1 MHVPAVKTRAWALWW
16 GVRRRGPLELERGAS
31 KFAGAR
37 IDSYKVNIANIA
49 NISAIKYFKYLEYLE
64 YVQHESSNHHN

>member
-31 KFAGAR
+31 KFAWCSS
-37 IDSYKVNIANIA
+37 DSYKVNIASIC
-49 NISAIKYFKYLEYLE
+49 KYFKYFKYFK
-64 YVQHESSNHHN
+64 Y